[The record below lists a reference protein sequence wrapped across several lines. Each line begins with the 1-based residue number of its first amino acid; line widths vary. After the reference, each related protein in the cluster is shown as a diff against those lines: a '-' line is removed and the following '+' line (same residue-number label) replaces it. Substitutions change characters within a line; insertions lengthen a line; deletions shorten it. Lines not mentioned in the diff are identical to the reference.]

1 MAVGKSDLFCW
12 RSHRRC
18 NQWWIFRIRC
28 RGGFVI
34 SWTFPERSM
43 ARSIFGFYCNS
54 RTVFFLISL
63 LQIPWVSD
71 RALSG
76 LLDPWS
82 SDSAALY
89 VFPGPG
95 IYRPVGCFTCAS
107 KSATLCVVRDADCF
121 GPFSVSACDSAWVLS
136 VVILAT
142 SAIFSS
148 ILSQMSVFIV
158 YNSDCRDAIAVNT
171 AFSFRLDVSSPSG

>member
-54 RTVFFLISL
+54 RTFFFFNKPAANSL
-63 LQIPWVSD
+63 
-71 RALSG
+71 
-76 LLDPWS
+76 
-82 SDSAALY
+82 
-89 VFPGPG
+89 G
-95 IYRPVGCFTCAS
+95 IWPCS
-107 KSATLCVVRDADCF
+107 VR
-121 GPFSVSACDSAWVLS
+121 
-136 VVILAT
+136 
-142 SAIFSS
+142 
-148 ILSQMSVFIV
+148 
-158 YNSDCRDAIAVNT
+158 
-171 AFSFRLDVSSPSG
+171 SFRPLILRFCCFICPSRSRHLPSSGMFHLRFQICNTVCCAWCWLLRSIQCLSLWLSLGLKCCDTRNVRNLFIYLVTNVSFHRI